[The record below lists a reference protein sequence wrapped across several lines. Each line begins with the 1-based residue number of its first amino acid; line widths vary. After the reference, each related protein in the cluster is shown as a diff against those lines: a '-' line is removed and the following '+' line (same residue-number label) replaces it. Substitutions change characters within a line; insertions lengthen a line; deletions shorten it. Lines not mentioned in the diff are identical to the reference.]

1 MHVGI
6 IRDGIVSSIDIKKIV
21 VGDILLLNAGDRVP
35 ADGVLVEGSD
45 VSCNESALTG
55 DEQEDGDDDDE
66 KDDGSDDDD
75 DHTIH
80 SSIQQSI

>member
-1 MHVGI
+1 MHACLNIYILSYTYIHTHNHTGI
-6 IRDGIVSSIDIKKIV
+6 IRDGVVSSIDIKKVV

-55 DEQEDGDDDDE
+55 N
-66 KDDGSDDDD
+66 
-75 DHTIH
+75 IVMVMVMMMLM
-80 SSIQQSI
+80 

>member
-1 MHVGI
+1 MHTCIHTKIHTCINTFIHTYNHTGI
-6 IRDGIVSSIDIKKIV
+6 IRDGVVSSIDIKKVV

-55 DEQEDGDDDDE
+55 N
-66 KDDGSDDDD
+66 
-75 DHTIH
+75 IVMMMMM
-80 SSIQQSI
+80 ILM

>member
-1 MHVGI
+1 
-6 IRDGIVSSIDIKKIV
+6 V

-55 DEQEDGDDDDE
+55 N
-66 KDDGSDDDD
+66 
-75 DHTIH
+75 IVMMMMMMMMMM
-80 SSIQQSI
+80 ILM

>member
-1 MHVGI
+1 MSKYIHTILYIHTYNHTGI
-6 IRDGIVSSIDIKKIV
+6 IRDGVVSSIDIKKVV

-55 DEQEDGDDDDE
+55 N
-66 KDDGSDDDD
+66 
-75 DHTIH
+75 IVMMMMMRMMMLM
-80 SSIQQSI
+80 

>member
-1 MHVGI
+1 MHTFIYTYLTTYLPTYNHTGI
-6 IRDGIVSSIDIKKIV
+6 IRDGVVSSIDIKKVV

-55 DEQEDGDDDDE
+55 N
-66 KDDGSDDDD
+66 
-75 DHTIH
+75 IVMMMMMMLM
-80 SSIQQSI
+80 

>member
-1 MHVGI
+1 MHTCIHTKIHTCINTFIPTYIKPYNHTGI
-6 IRDGIVSSIDIKKIV
+6 IRDGVVSSIDIKKVV

-55 DEQEDGDDDDE
+55 N
-66 KDDGSDDDD
+66 
-75 DHTIH
+75 IVM
-80 SSIQQSI
+80 I